1 MTTAAD
7 VRSVHLLALPV
18 PLAAASREH
27 FEGLMREFA
36 LIAAAEEDNDHVPAR
51 LMELVTTLTRQFAGA
66 NTAADQ
72 RLEDAIDSGQE
83 VIDDHVLELPAAAAP
98 ASQALADIID
108 EADDYCRRGE
118 HLLTLAFP
126 PVLDAYRRWYLGQVV
141 DQLGGAAPVPWPDSP
156 GARELSA

>member
-1 MTTAAD
+1 MTTPAD

-18 PLAAASREH
+18 PLAAAAREH

-36 LIAAAEEDNDHVPAR
+36 LIAAGGEGDDHVPAR

-66 NTAADQ
+66 NAAADQ
-72 RLEDAIDSGQE
+72 RLEDAIDSRAE
-83 VIDDHVLELPAAAAP
+83 VIDDHVLELPAAAGP

-108 EADDYCRRGE
+108 EADEYCRQGE

-126 PVLDAYRRWYLGQVV
+126 PVLDAYRRWYLGQVIG
-141 DQLGGAAPVPWPDSP
+141 QIEGAAPVPWPDSLE
-156 GARELSA
+156 ARRLSA